1 MCFMKMYKMI
11 VIGLMF
17 ILAVSMT
24 GCNKGT
30 NGAVLAKVNRGTITE
45 ADFKKQLEDLTPQM
59 QQAVASDAKAR
70 REFLDDLVGIE
81 LVIQEAKRQGLD
93 KDAEFKKRQEMMKK
107 ELEHRVQEDAKNE
120 LFNAVLKKEIGDK
133 MSKVPEPSAQE
144 VRDYYDKNKDKI
156 KNSAGKP
163 LSLKEVEPQLKTR
176 LMQERRRDVYIEYA
190 KSLRDKAKIDV
201 NEKALDAAMAS
212 IAQPKELDLSNMKVQ
227 PAPKNETAK

>member
-1 MCFMKMYKMI
+1 MKMYKTI
-11 VIGLMF
+11 VIVML
-17 ILAVSMT
+17 LTVAVSMT

-30 NGAVLAKVNRGTITE
+30 NSTVLAKVNRGTITE
-45 ADFKKQLEDLTPQM
+45 VDFKKQLEDLTPQM
-59 QQAVASDAKAR
+59 QQAVATDPKAR

-93 KDAEFKKRQEMMKK
+93 KDADFKKRQDMMRK

-156 KNSAGKP
+156 RNGAGKP
-163 LSLKEVEPQLKTR
+163 LSLKDVEPQLKTR
-176 LMQERRRDVYIEYA
+176 LMQERRRELYLEYA
-190 KSLRDKAKIDV
+190 KALRDKAKIEV
-201 NEKALDAAMAS
+201 NEKALDEAMAS
-212 IAQPKELDLSNMKVQ
+212 FAQPKELDLSNMKAQ
-227 PAPKNETAK
+227 PATNKEATK

>member
-1 MCFMKMYKMI
+1 MYFMKMYKMI
-11 VIGLMF
+11 VLVVLLTI
-17 ILAVSMT
+17 AVSMT

-30 NGAVLAKVNRGTITE
+30 NSTILAKVNRGSITE

-93 KDAEFKKRQEMMKK
+93 KDAEFKKRQEMMRK

-133 MSKVPEPSAQE
+133 MSKVPDPTVQE

-156 KNSAGKP
+156 RNGVGKP
-163 LSLKEVEPQLKTR
+163 LSLKDVEPQLKTR
-176 LMQERRRDVYIEYA
+176 LMQERRRDLYLEYA
-190 KSLRDKAKIDV
+190 KSLRDKAKIEV
-201 NEKALDAAMAS
+201 NEKALDEAMAS

-227 PAPKNETAK
+227 PAPKKEAAK